1 MDTTRATLQRL
12 TKHDDA
18 VRASLT
24 PVFASLRSYIV
35 NLYGDDSNEAREF
48 GIEPRKAQKRMLAS
62 KVEAVAKER
71 ATKAAHHAHP
81 AIVSGVNG
89 ASNGA
94 SHA

>member
-1 MDTTRATLQRL
+1 
-12 TKHDDA
+12 
-18 VRASLT
+18 
-24 PVFASLRSYIV
+24 
-35 NLYGDDSNEAREF
+35 
-48 GIEPRKAQKRMLAS
+48 MLAS